1 MEKGLLQES
10 FQLPKSCLSYSFQL
24 EIIGYA
30 GTNPILTD
38 LDVDRGQLQN
48 YLPVIQKLKVNIFEN
63 TLQIDVTHHGCNG
76 GYLFMVTTDSL
87 CHQNQNCLTLESE
100 YKDSVDLNE
109 SENVEDFRSNDGGHI
124 SLNIGNSAKII
135 HACETF

>member
-30 GTNPILTD
+30 GTNTILTD

-48 YLPVIQKLKVNIFEN
+48 YLPVIPKLKVNIFEN

-100 YKDSVDLNE
+100 YKDSVDL